1 MIQDVS
7 YDLLVDSFR
16 VAFDWIPSLQERDGK
31 KSIEKLWNWGWIVN
45 PAVSSLHMM
54 NSCQSEFLKI
64 YF

>member
-31 KSIEKLWNWGWIVN
+31 KV
-45 PAVSSLHMM
+45 
-54 NSCQSEFLKI
+54 
-64 YF
+64 